1 MKILNTMGED
11 RTTAGSMG
19 AVCLSMMKNAVMF
32 VYPLRFVAL
41 GLLILVITDFKFGV
55 ELSKKKGIRVRPS
68 RARRRTLNKIMDY
81 ICLVLIAS
89 IFQQLLITA
98 KIDFPLFPLIA
109 FIYIGYYELDS
120 IINNRREL
128 HDKSP
133 VNLLKLIICFLKRR
147 KIEDVINEVDNIDK
161 KKNTKDDK

>member
-1 MKILNTMGED
+1 
-11 RTTAGSMG
+11 
-19 AVCLSMMKNAVMF
+19 
-32 VYPLRFVAL
+32 
-41 GLLILVITDFKFGV
+41 
-55 ELSKKKGIRVRPS
+55 
-68 RARRRTLNKIMDY
+68 MDY

-89 IFQQLLITA
+89 IFQQLLINA

-133 VNLLKLIICFLKRR
+133 VNLLKLIVCFLKKR